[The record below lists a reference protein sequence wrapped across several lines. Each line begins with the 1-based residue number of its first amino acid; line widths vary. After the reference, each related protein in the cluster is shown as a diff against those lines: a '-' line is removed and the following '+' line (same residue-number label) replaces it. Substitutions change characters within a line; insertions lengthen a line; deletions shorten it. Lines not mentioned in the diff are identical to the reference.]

1 MVVSLVKMR
10 QKKGKIK
17 IKMKSDYKK
26 LIGIML
32 FFYFASA
39 IWIILF
45 KMEFRI
51 EDIDRIRLVNLVPFA
66 LIKKFGSLIIIR
78 DFLLNILAFIP
89 LGILVKAINY
99 DGKIFKSLLLGFFFS
114 IFIELSQYLMSLGVS
129 DTTDIISNSLG
140 TYIGIILYTYLVS
153 LLTKN
158 KVDKIL
164 VKILFPLGIIFSL
177 GLVFYRFYLA
187 FNSLIIV
194 LTLI

>member
-1 MVVSLVKMR
+1 
-10 QKKGKIK
+10 
-17 IKMKSDYKK
+17 
-26 LIGIML
+26 ML